1 MELAPGVF
9 ALPGRLLWLEGSRAL
24 VAADAHL
31 GYEDVIGGAL
41 PLWSTSEIAATLC
54 RTAAELGAL
63 EIVLLGDALHGARM
77 NEGAASTVRAALDSM
92 RSVCTVTAIAGNHE
106 GPSRGV
112 AILGE
117 VEDAVERD
125 GWLLLHGDRPGAGA
139 FAPRIVGH
147 LHPCIALG
155 SDRSMPAFVSSSR
168 LVVVPALTPY
178 SHGLSVLSED
188 MAAALEAFGTRT
200 RDAHVVASGD
210 DRVFPFGTLSR
221 LRAALR
227 TPRGAHRRRRTYLL
241 PDR

>member
-77 NEGAASTVRAALDSM
+77 NEGAASTVRAALDAM
-92 RSVCTVTAIAGNHE
+92 RGVCTVTAIAGNHE

-112 AILGE
+112 SILGE
-117 VEDAVERD
+117 VEDAVTRASRSE
-125 GWLLLHGDRPGAGA
+125 AIA
-139 FAPRIVGH
+139 ACPRSCVRRAWWS
-147 LHPCIALG
+147 C
-155 SDRSMPAFVSSSR
+155 R
-168 LVVVPALTPY
+168 
-178 SHGLSVLSED
+178 
-188 MAAALEAFGTRT
+188 
-200 RDAHVVASGD
+200 
-210 DRVFPFGTLSR
+210 LSR
-221 LRAALR
+221 PIR
-227 TPRGAHRRRRTYLL
+227 TA
-241 PDR
+241 